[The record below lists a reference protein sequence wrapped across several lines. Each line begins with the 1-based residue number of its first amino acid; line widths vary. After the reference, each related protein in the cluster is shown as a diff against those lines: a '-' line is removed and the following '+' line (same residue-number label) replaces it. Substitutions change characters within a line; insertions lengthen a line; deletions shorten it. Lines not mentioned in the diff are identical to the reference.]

1 MLWRSCFRA
10 TRIFFSIV
18 TVLAILGSPAAF
30 ADRSSANKK
39 ITLDEALAR
48 ALVANPEILVTKA
61 AVRDAESETDTAQA
75 QDLPVLSAQYQYS
88 QSDDIATQ
96 LPDANNAMVQINE
109 SLFNGGQT
117 LSEIHRLEHLQ
128 GDAKAKAEQKR
139 FEILAAVK
147 DDYYRGLSA
156 ASQISDWVKAKV
168 EFLQL
173 LKLMEPKFTVGL
185 VPEYDYAKI
194 EISLRGYE
202 QERLRAQAAL
212 GHELHALGAAM
223 GDEPP
228 TDLASIG
235 NVPAP
240 PDVDLRKIMSSV
252 YEKRPDLRA
261 QNERISAQ
269 EYAVQKAK
277 RARLPNITL
286 EADYGYGGLTPQD
299 MWTLG
304 WGTTATVGM
313 PLFDFGGISSR
324 VDSERAKLNIEELK
338 DEELKLK
345 IRTEVFD
352 TLERVKVAW
361 AGYKA
366 ALANLPI
373 AKRAY
378 ASSLKRYRTAL
389 APMTELSDAH
399 ALLIQSR
406 LDRERA
412 CAEYQIALTQLQ
424 LVTGDGSALRK
435 AGP

>member
-1 MLWRSCFRA
+1 MLFFRKA
-10 TRIFFSIV
+10 RILFSIFL
-18 TVLAILGSPAAF
+18 TVAMLSPGAGLAQTSL
-30 ADRSSANKK
+30 ADRK
-39 ITLDEALAR
+39 ITLDEALSR
-48 ALVANPEILVTKA
+48 ALVANPEILVAKA
-61 AVRDAESETDTAQA
+61 TVRDAEAETDSAQA
-75 QDLPVLSAQYQYS
+75 QNLPVLSAQYQYS
-88 QSDDIATQ
+88 QSDDVATQ

-109 SLFNGGQT
+109 NLFNGGQT

-128 GDAKAKAEQKR
+128 IDAKAKAEEKR

-147 DDYYRGLSA
+147 DSYYRGLSA
-156 ASQISDWVKAKV
+156 AAQVSDWAKAMV
-168 EFLQL
+168 EFSRL
-173 LKLMEPKFTVGL
+173 LKLMGPKFTVGL

-194 EISLRGYE
+194 EISLRAYG
-202 QERLRAQAAL
+202 QARLKAQAAF
-212 GHELHALGAAM
+212 GHELHVLGAAM
-223 GDEPP
+223 GETPP
-228 TDLASIG
+228 ADLASI
-235 NVPAP
+235 NDVLAP
-240 PDVDLRKIMSSV
+240 PNVDLREIMSRV
-252 YEKRPDLRA
+252 YEKRPDLQA
-261 QNERISAQ
+261 QNEQISAQ

-277 RARLPNITL
+277 RERLPSITL

-324 VDSERAKLNIEELK
+324 VDSARAKLNIEELK

-352 TLERVKVAW
+352 TIERVKVAW

-366 ALANLPI
+366 ALANLPV

-378 ASSLKRYRTAL
+378 VSSLKRYRTAL

-406 LDRERA
+406 LDRERSRA
-412 CAEYQIALTQLQ
+412 QYQIALTQLQ
-424 LVTGDGSALRK
+424 LVTGDGAALRR
-435 AGP
+435 AEN